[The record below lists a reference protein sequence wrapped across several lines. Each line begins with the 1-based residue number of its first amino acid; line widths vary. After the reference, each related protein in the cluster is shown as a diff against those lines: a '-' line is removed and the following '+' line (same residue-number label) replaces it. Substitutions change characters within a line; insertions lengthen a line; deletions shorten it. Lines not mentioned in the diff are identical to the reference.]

1 MKAFKIAQSGPTTDG
16 REIKPQW
23 LRDFAETYD
32 KTVYTARMWVEHLRG
47 LWPSSDFRAAGDVAR
62 VFVEEKD
69 GIVSLFGELEP
80 NEYGKQLNASD
91 QKIFTSIEVTENF
104 ANSGKA
110 YLTGLGLT
118 DSPASL
124 GTDKLKFS
132 KFNGFNNHQP
142 NVHHF
147 HMTAELD
154 LSDGWNGVD
163 VDEPKKQFNF
173 VNALAEALKNAFG
186 KKEDAA
192 DSKPVAP
199 QSLDYTSLIEPMAGV
214 MSQALTEQATQFK
227 QHIDELQGK
236 YNALEQRFNEALTQE
251 QNNATHH
258 STRPTS
264 SGGDASGYQKA
275 DC

>member
-23 LRDFAETYD
+23 LHDFAETYD

-47 LWPSSDFRAAGDVAR
+47 LYPSSDFRAAGDVAR
-62 VFVEEKD
+62 VFVEEND

-80 NEYGKQLNASD
+80 NEYGKQLNAAD

-154 LSDGWNGVD
+154 LSNGWDGGSTD
-163 VDEPKKQFNF
+163 DSGKAFNF
-173 VNALAEALKNAFG
+173 VKALTEALKNAFG
-186 KKEDAA
+186 KKDAETVQPA
-192 DSKPVAP
+192 ATP
-199 QSLDYTSLIEPMAGV
+199 SLDYHNLIEPLSGV
-214 MSQALTEQATQFK
+214 MSQALTEHATQFK
-227 QHIDELQGK
+227 QQIDNLQGK

-251 QNNATHH
+251 QSNAVHH
-258 STRPTS
+258 SARPTS
-264 SGGDASGYQKA
+264 TGGDASGYQKA

>member
-1 MKAFKIAQSGPTTDG
+1 MKAFKIAQSGPTSDG

-23 LRDFAETYD
+23 LHDFAETYD

-47 LWPSSDFRAAGDVAR
+47 LYPSSDFRAAGDVNR
-62 VFVEEKD
+62 VYTEEKG
-69 GIVSLFGELEP
+69 GIVSLFAELEP

-154 LSDGWNGVD
+154 LSDGWD
-163 VDEPKKQFNF
+163 VVSADESGKPFNF
-173 VNALAEALKNAFG
+173 VKALTEALKNAFG
-186 KKEDAA
+186 KKDEAELKQAA
-192 DSKPVAP
+192 AS
-199 QSLDYTSLIEPMAGV
+199 QSLDYSSLIEPLADV

-227 QHIDELQGK
+227 QQIDNLQGK
-236 YNALEQRFNEALTQE
+236 YNALEQRLNEALTQE
-251 QNNATHH
+251 QSNAVHH
-258 STRPTS
+258 SARPVS
-264 SGGDASGYQKA
+264 IGGDATGYQKA

>member
-1 MKAFKIAQSGPTTDG
+1 MKAFKIAQSGPTSDG
-16 REIKPQW
+16 REIKPLW
-23 LRDFAETYD
+23 LYDFAETYD

-47 LWPSSDFRAAGDVAR
+47 LYPSSDFRAAGDVAR

-80 NEYGKQLNASD
+80 NEYGKQLNAAD

-154 LSDGWNGVD
+154 LSEGWGGVTG
-163 VDEPKKQFNF
+163 EPTDKSKHSFNF
-173 VNALAEALKNAFG
+173 INALTEALKNAFG
-186 KKEDAA
+186 KKDEPA
-192 DSKPVAP
+192 SAP
-199 QSLDYTSLIEPMAGV
+199 TFDYNTLIEPLAGV
-214 MSQALTEQATQFK
+214 MQTALTEQAAQFNGQLSQLQN
-227 QHIDELQGK
+227 QHD
-236 YNALEQRFNEALTQE
+236 ALAQQFADALTQE
-251 QNNATHH
+251 QTNATQH

-264 SGGDASGYQKA
+264 TGGDASGYVKA